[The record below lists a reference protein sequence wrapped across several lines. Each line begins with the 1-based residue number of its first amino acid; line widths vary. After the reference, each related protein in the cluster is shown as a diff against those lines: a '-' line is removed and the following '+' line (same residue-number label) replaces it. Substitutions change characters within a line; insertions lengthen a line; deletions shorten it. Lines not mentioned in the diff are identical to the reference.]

1 MLELNARREAIKQ
14 KIREKL
20 QDLSNEEKELNEEM
34 DRLCSSVAE
43 FRERLEM
50 IKGGVSTMQLKKIA
64 TEIHVNVDVYFPFTQ
79 LARRMIYEEL
89 ERRIKEAELKISEVR
104 RRMKEIENKRRDV
117 NICPDCGGQG
127 FRAST
132 CYYVREDD
140 IIIPVTSYDE
150 CPLCG
155 GKGRIEL

>member
-50 IKGGVSTMQLKKIA
+50 IKGA
-64 TEIHVNVDVYFPFTQ
+64 Y
-79 LARRMIYEEL
+79 R
-89 ERRIKEAELKISEVR
+89 
-104 RRMKEIENKRRDV
+104 
-117 NICPDCGGQG
+117 
-127 FRAST
+127 
-132 CYYVREDD
+132 
-140 IIIPVTSYDE
+140 
-150 CPLCG
+150 LCS
-155 GKGRIEL
+155 